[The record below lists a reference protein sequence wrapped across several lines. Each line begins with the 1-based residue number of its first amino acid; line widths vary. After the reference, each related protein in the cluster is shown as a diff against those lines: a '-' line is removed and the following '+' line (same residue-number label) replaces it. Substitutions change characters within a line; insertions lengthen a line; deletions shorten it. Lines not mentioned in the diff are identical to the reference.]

1 MHCIADFV
9 IVPDDDAFNRSYKA
23 YSKTYPK
30 TYQKPIGFSFSDAVD
45 FSSGDAILPHWTAE
59 QSTIRATISSTVIAA
74 HWSTNHTTHIATECA
89 TYWTA
94 H

>member
-23 YSKTYPK
+23 YPK

-45 FSSGDAILPHWTAE
+45 FSFGDAILPHWTAE

-74 HWSTNHTTHIATECA
+74 HWSANYTTVIATE
-89 TYWTA
+89 
-94 H
+94 